1 MLRKFILLSALLA
14 CAGVAAVETAKLS
27 AFQHFEKQ
35 KSVIL
40 KDISTNTVYNEISY
54 SDMKMVQQTLDLM
67 SSTLEGVTDVNDL
80 TEDQKAD
87 LFNNQGVVNTILTMA
102 ENDSR
107 MVCRRRSTLGTNFKT
122 TTCETVRD
130 RRQRQQTDRRAI
142 DRFLR
147 GTPLES
153 N

>member
-14 CAGVAAVETAKLS
+14 SAGVAAVETAKLS

-130 RRQRQQTDRRAI
+130 RRERQQADRHAI

-147 GTPLES
+147 GTPLET

>member
-14 CAGVAAVETAKLS
+14 SASVAAVETTKLS
-27 AFQHFEKQ
+27 AFQHFEEQ
-35 KSVIL
+35 KSIIL
-40 KDISTNTVYNEISY
+40 KDISDNTVYNEISY
-54 SDMKMVQQTLDLM
+54 SDMKMVKQTLDLM
-67 SSTLEGVTDVNDL
+67 SSTLEDVIDVNNL
-80 TEDQKAD
+80 TENQKAD
-87 LFNNQGVVNTILTMA
+87 LFNHQSLVNTILTMA

-130 RRQRQQTDRRAI
+130 RRERQEADRLAI
-142 DRFLR
+142 NRFLR
-147 GTPLES
+147 GTPLQS

>member
-14 CAGVAAVETAKLS
+14 STSVAALETTKLS
-27 AFQHFEKQ
+27 AFQHFEEQ
-35 KSVIL
+35 KSIIL
-40 KDISTNTVYNEISY
+40 KDISNNTVYNEISY
-54 SDMKMVQQTLDLM
+54 SDMKTVKHTLDLM
-67 SSTLEGVTDVNDL
+67 SSTLEDVTDVNEL
-80 TEDQKAD
+80 TEGQRAD
-87 LFNNQGVVNTILTMA
+87 LFNNQGLVNTILTMA

-107 MVCRRRSTLGTNFKT
+107 MVCRRRGTLGTNFKT

-130 RRQRQQTDRRAI
+130 RRQRQQADRHAI